1 MNYTPLIQITIE
13 SIYASGSVK
22 NVPLPTRM
30 AKCTPDFAKAI
41 ASIDTDLQAVGGKLV
56 LSDLYRSYDMQY
68 QAWMDYVSGK
78 KKAFSPKPP
87 ASMHEAGRAFD
98 LDLSRIAVSLEDF
111 WGIAK
116 RYSVVPII
124 DTPSTSISEAWHFE
138 RRGSHQKVY
147 DFYANGFAS
156 NFKPAKATAIS
167 GILALGLPLDE
178 LYQGN
183 ASQFVAWVQSSLIR
197 LGANPGAID
206 GLAGPK
212 TLDALNRFTLPYVNL
227 TLANLLTAAKQD
239 TPVRQE
245 IQMRVTGK
253 LMEVYP
259 EEFF

>member
-98 LDLSRIAVSLEDF
+98 LDLSRLKIVLEDF
-111 WGIAK
+111 WAIAK
-116 RYSVVPII
+116 KHGVVPII

-138 RRGSHQKVY
+138 CRGSHQAVY
-147 DFYANGFAS
+147 DYYATGGAA
-156 NFKPAKATAIS
+156 NFKPAKAMAIS

-178 LYQGN
+178 LYTGN
-183 ASQFVAWVQSSLIR
+183 ASQFIAWIQAALIR
-197 LGANPGAID
+197 LGAQPGAID
-206 GLAGPK
+206 GLVGPR
-212 TLDALNRFTLPYVNL
+212 TLNALNMHTYPQVRFTLQDL
-227 TLANLLTAAKQD
+227 FDARSQRARQEEIHMRLTA
-239 TPVRQE
+239 
-245 IQMRVTGK
+245 K
-253 LMEVYP
+253 LMERYP
-259 EEFF
+259 KEYF